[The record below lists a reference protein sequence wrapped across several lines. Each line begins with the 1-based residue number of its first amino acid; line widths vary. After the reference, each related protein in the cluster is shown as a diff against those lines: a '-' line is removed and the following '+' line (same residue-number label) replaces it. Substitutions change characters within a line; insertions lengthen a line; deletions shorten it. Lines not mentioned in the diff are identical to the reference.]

1 MLCLSILHAAYA
13 LVMKAGGYSFM
24 DYVKVGL
31 PLQIIIGV
39 VMTFVLPLLFPY

>member
-1 MLCLSILHAAYA
+1 MCLCTDFFCLISF
-13 LVMKAGGYSFM
+13 KAGGYSFM

-31 PLQIIIGV
+31 PLQIIIGI

>member
-1 MLCLSILHAAYA
+1 
-13 LVMKAGGYSFM
+13 
-24 DYVKVGL
+24 VGL